1 MYSDWIA
8 NIVSVP
14 KKDRKVHM
22 CVDYRDLNR
31 ASPKDNSPLPHI
43 DTLVDNIATNAVF
56 SFINRFSRY
65 NQIKMAE
72 EDKPKTA
79 FTPHW
84 GTYAYDVVSFRLK
97 NAGATYQRAMVT
109 MFHDMMHKEV
119 EIYVDDMVAKS
130 QTHQDHLAEPH
141 KLFKRLIKFRLR
153 LNPGKC
159 VFGVGSEKL
168 LGFIV
173 SEKGIK
179 VDPAKVQAIRDLPS
193 LFHLSWGCH

>member
-1 MYSDWIA
+1 
-8 NIVSVP
+8 
-14 KKDRKVHM
+14 
-22 CVDYRDLNR
+22 
-31 ASPKDNSPLPHI
+31 
-43 DTLVDNIATNAVF
+43 
-56 SFINRFSRY
+56 
-65 NQIKMAE
+65 
-72 EDKPKTA
+72 
-79 FTPHW
+79 
-84 GTYAYDVVSFRLK
+84 
-97 NAGATYQRAMVT
+97 MVT
-109 MFHDMMHKEV
+109 LFHDMMHKEV

-179 VDPAKVQAIRDLPS
+179 VDPAKVQAIRDLPVQKKEKQVRS
-193 LFHLSWGCH
+193 FLGRINYFARFIAQLTATCEPLF